1 MSGKQAKRELR
12 RQREEARAAA
22 RRKERQRTL
31 VTIAIIT
38 ALVVLGGAVVTLTLM
53 QEGADER
60 AAAAE
65 MERLQSELE
74 ASESERL
81 AGACEP
87 APPPANAGEDKLT
100 FPDGPEEVLSEGVNY
115 SAVVETSCG
124 RIVFDLYEDRAPE
137 SVNSFV
143 FLAQEGFYDGL
154 KIFRN
159 EPSIA
164 IVQTG
169 AGTNENMFQ
178 IGYTLPDEFAAAE
191 EEGYTLGSL
200 ALAKT
205 PEPDSSGSQIFMVYG
220 DSALP
225 PEYTKFGQATEGLDV
240 LEAIGAAREAVTGE
254 GAEIYLES
262 VTIQTDG

>member
-31 VTIAIIT
+31 ITMAIIS
-38 ALVVLGGAVVTLTLM
+38 ALVVLGGAVVTVTLM
-53 QEGADER
+53 QEGAEER

-65 MERLQSELE
+65 LERLQSEFA
-74 ASESERL
+74 ASESERV

-87 APPPANAGEDKLT
+87 APPPDNAGAEKPT
-100 FPDGPEEVLSEGVNY
+100 FPDGPEQVLSGVDY

-143 FLAQEGFYDGL
+143 FLAEKGFYDGL

-164 IVQTG
+164 IVQAG
-169 AGTNENMFQ
+169 AGTNENTFQ
-178 IGYTLPDEFAAAE
+178 IGYTVPDEFAAAE

-205 PEPDSSGSQIFMVYG
+205 AEPDSSGSQIFMVYG
-220 DSALP
+220 ESSLP

-240 LEAIGAAREAVTGE
+240 LEAIGAAREAVTGD
-254 GAEIYLES
+254 GPEIYLES